1 MLKIP
6 TYQNLFFKKLKIIS
20 VNKKDIEVDDNIT
33 IESMLF
39 FLEIKTE
46 FIAVEVNSTIVPKSE
61 FAIHMLSEND
71 KITIINAVGGG

>member
-1 MLKIP
+1 M
-6 TYQNLFFKKLKIIS
+6 IIS

-46 FIAVEVNSTIVPKSE
+46 YIAVEVNSTIVPKSE

-71 KITIINAVGGG
+71 KIMIINAVGGG

>member
-1 MLKIP
+1 M
-6 TYQNLFFKKLKIIS
+6 IIS

-46 FIAVEVNSTIVPKSE
+46 FIAVEVNSTIIPKSE

-71 KITIINAVGGG
+71 KIMIINAVGGG

>member
-1 MLKIP
+1 M
-6 TYQNLFFKKLKIIS
+6 IIS
-20 VNKKDIEVDDNIT
+20 VNKKNIEVDDNIT

>member
-1 MLKIP
+1 M
-6 TYQNLFFKKLKIIS
+6 IIS

-33 IESMLF
+33 IESMLI

-46 FIAVEVNSTIVPKSE
+46 FIAVEVNSTIIPRSE
-61 FAIHMLSEND
+61 FASHMLSEND

>member
-1 MLKIP
+1 MIV
-6 TYQNLFFKKLKIIS
+6 S

-71 KITIINAVGGG
+71 KIMIINAVAVSYTHLTLPTKRIV

>member
-1 MLKIP
+1 M
-6 TYQNLFFKKLKIIS
+6 IIS

-46 FIAVEVNSTIVPKSE
+46 FIAVEVISTIVPKSE
-61 FAIHMLSEND
+61 FAIHTLSEND

>member
-1 MLKIP
+1 M
-6 TYQNLFFKKLKIIS
+6 IIS

-39 FLEIKTE
+39 LLEIKTE

-71 KITIINAVGGG
+71 KIMIINAVGGG

>member
-1 MLKIP
+1 M
-6 TYQNLFFKKLKIIS
+6 IIS

-46 FIAVEVNSTIVPKSE
+46 YIAVEVNSTIVPKSE

-71 KITIINAVGGG
+71 KITIINAVGGS

>member
-1 MLKIP
+1 M
-6 TYQNLFFKKLKIIS
+6 IIS
-20 VNKKDIEVDDNIT
+20 VNKKDIDVDYNIT

-46 FIAVEVNSTIVPKSE
+46 FIAVEVNSTIIPKSE

>member
-1 MLKIP
+1 M
-6 TYQNLFFKKLKIIS
+6 IIS

-39 FLEIKTE
+39 FLKIKTE

>member
-1 MLKIP
+1 M
-6 TYQNLFFKKLKIIS
+6 IIS

-39 FLEIKTE
+39 FLGIKTE

-71 KITIINAVGGG
+71 KIMIINAVGGG

>member
-1 MLKIP
+1 M
-6 TYQNLFFKKLKIIS
+6 IIS

-46 FIAVEVNSTIVPKSE
+46 FIAVEVNSAIVPKSE

>member
-1 MLKIP
+1 M
-6 TYQNLFFKKLKIIS
+6 IIS

-39 FLEIKTE
+39 FLEIKTV

-61 FAIHMLSEND
+61 FAIHMLNEND

>member
-1 MLKIP
+1 MIV
-6 TYQNLFFKKLKIIS
+6 S

-46 FIAVEVNSTIVPKSE
+46 FIAVEVNSTIIPKSE

>member
-1 MLKIP
+1 M
-6 TYQNLFFKKLKIIS
+6 IIS
-20 VNKKDIEVDDNIT
+20 VNKKDIEVDDDIT

-71 KITIINAVGGG
+71 KVTIINAVGGG

>member
-1 MLKIP
+1 M
-6 TYQNLFFKKLKIIS
+6 IIS

-46 FIAVEVNSTIVPKSE
+46 FIAVEVNSTIIPKSE
-61 FAIHMLSEND
+61 FAIHMLSKND

>member
-1 MLKIP
+1 M
-6 TYQNLFFKKLKIIS
+6 IIS
-20 VNKKDIEVDDNIT
+20 VNKKDIEVDENIT

-71 KITIINAVGGG
+71 KVTIINAVGGG

>member
-1 MLKIP
+1 M
-6 TYQNLFFKKLKIIS
+6 IIS
-20 VNKKDIEVDDNIT
+20 VNKKNIEVDENIT

-71 KITIINAVGGG
+71 KVTIINAVGGG

>member
-1 MLKIP
+1 M
-6 TYQNLFFKKLKIIS
+6 IIS

-46 FIAVEVNSTIVPKSE
+46 FIAVEVNSTIIPKSE

-71 KITIINAVGGG
+71 KVTIINAVGGG

>member
-1 MLKIP
+1 M
-6 TYQNLFFKKLKIIS
+6 IIS

-46 FIAVEVNSTIVPKSE
+46 FIAVEVNSTIIPKSE
-61 FAIHMLSEND
+61 FAIHMLSDND

>member
-1 MLKIP
+1 M
-6 TYQNLFFKKLKIIS
+6 IIS

-46 FIAVEVNSTIVPKSE
+46 FIAVEVNSTIIPKSE
-61 FAIHMLSEND
+61 FAIHILSEND

>member
-1 MLKIP
+1 M
-6 TYQNLFFKKLKIIS
+6 IIS

-71 KITIINAVGGG
+71 KVTIINAVGGG